1 MNKRRNYKIYSNS
14 GHRAILAIV
23 LCLFVVCWMSG
34 AKNPVKRG
42 RAKKSTTDT
51 KVYLEHADE
60 LSYDIY
66 GKHPDAQLV
75 KGNVSF
81 LHKGARLRCDSALY
95 YQQTNSFEAFGRVR
109 MKQGDTLTLTSEYA
123 YYDGNDEM
131 CEVRRNVVLTHRKT
145 KLYCDSLNYDRLYS
159 IGYFFEGGKLV
170 DGKTILTSDWGQYS
184 SADKQAIFYYNV
196 QLKNDN
202 SLTEGDTLYYDTK
215 TSRAH
220 IVGPSKITMGEDIVL
235 TDDGYYNSKTDMTE
249 LYGRST
255 VTRKDGKTITADSL
269 HHNSNTGISEG
280 FTNVVFNDTAN
291 KTRFLGDYIY
301 YDENT
306 GYGYATKRAVAID
319 YSQGDTLYAHG
330 DTMKLITYNIDTD
343 SAYRKVYAY
352 PHVRVY
358 RSDMQA
364 VCDSMVMN
372 SLDSTLIMYK
382 DPIMWS
388 ENRQILGE
396 EIRAYMADS
405 TIRFAHIIGQALS
418 IEEMPDSGHY
428 NQISSKEMKAWFTN
442 GNLRLNQAQGNVKT
456 IYYAVDEA
464 DNSLIMLNY
473 LETDTMKMFLTEQ
486 QKMEKI
492 WACRH
497 NGTGYPISQIPPEKK
512 RLPNFAWFDY
522 IRPLNKD
529 DIFEWR
535 AKAGGT
541 QLKIEKRREAPLQHL
556 ANPNAA
562 SISKDSLQK
571 GSPAA
576 SDIPADSLGGADS
589 IRTAA
594 AAVPAEKKLTG
605 DGKALESKAE
615 TLQAKT
621 AEQDTQSRDSK
632 QAGQTDDAGKAQQ
645 QQSGGKAG
653 PSSETKSSAVAAKP
667 EDSPPA
673 KEEKEEKDS
682 KEEDKGSQ
690 TP

>member
-1 MNKRRNYKIYSNS
+1 
-14 GHRAILAIV
+14 
-23 LCLFVVCWMSG
+23 MSG

-75 KGNVSF
+75 KGNVTF
-81 LHKGARLRCDSALY
+81 LHKGARLKCDSALY
-95 YQQTNSFEAFGRVR
+95 YQQTNSFEAFGHVNMR
-109 MKQGDTLTLTSEYA
+109 QGDTLTLTSEYA

-159 IGYFFEGGKLV
+159 VGYFFEGGKLV

-215 TSRAH
+215 TSKAH
-220 IVGPSKITMGEDIVL
+220 IVGPSKITMGEDIIV

-269 HHNSNTGISEG
+269 HHNSATGISEG
-280 FTNVVFNDTAN
+280 FTNVVFNDTTN

-301 YDENT
+301 YDEKT

-330 DTMKLITYNIDTD
+330 DTMKLMTYNIDTD

-358 RSDMQA
+358 RKDMQA

-382 DPIMWS
+382 DPIMWN

-418 IEEMPDSGHY
+418 IEEMPDSGNY
-428 NQISSKEMKAWFTN
+428 NQISSKEMMAWFTD

-456 IYYAVDEA
+456 IYYAIDEA

-473 LETDTMKMFLTEQ
+473 LETDTMRMFLTEQ
-486 QKMEKI
+486 RKMEKI
-492 WACRH
+492 WASKH
-497 NGTGYPISQIPPEKK
+497 NGTGYPISQIPPDKK

-522 IRPLNKD
+522 IRPLHKD

-541 QLKIEKRREAPLQHL
+541 QLKIEKRREAPLQHI
-556 ANPNAA
+556 AKTGKTNT
-562 SISKDSLQK
+562 
-571 GSPAA
+571 
-576 SDIPADSLGGADS
+576 ADSTSLKPKEAILPLSADSTIAADS
-589 IRTAA
+589 IHSAA
-594 AAVPAEKKLTG
+594 QTE
-605 DGKALESKAE
+605 
-615 TLQAKT
+615 KT
-621 AEQDTQSRDSK
+621 AVTNTATPATISQNTDNETQK
-632 QAGQTDDAGKAQQ
+632 GNTGETETQQ
-645 QQSGGKAG
+645 QKTPGAATSTERESADTSGKQKLHG
-653 PSSETKSSAVAAKP
+653 
-667 EDSPPA
+667 
-673 KEEKEEKDS
+673 
-682 KEEDKGSQ
+682 
-690 TP
+690 